1 MELYYE
7 PDFITRRQKRD
18 NSGRFVKGMTPWNK
32 GTKGIQIGGKQ
43 TQFKPGHLPHNTKH
57 DGAISIRYYKRDNRP
72 YKYIRTA
79 NARWEPLHRY
89 MWKLHN
95 GEIPKGYVIRFK
107 DGNTLNCD
115 INNLECISRVENM
128 NRNRNYE
135 KHSKTMREKWQR
147 EKLRA
152 KYGLSQLTK
161 LRVKI

>member
-1 MELYYE
+1 
-7 PDFITRRQKRD
+7 
-18 NSGRFVKGMTPWNK
+18 
-32 GTKGIQIGGKQ
+32 
-43 TQFKPGHLPHNTKH
+43 
-57 DGAISIRYYKRDNRP
+57 
-72 YKYIRTA
+72 
-79 NARWEPLHRY
+79 
-89 MWKLHN
+89 
-95 GEIPKGYVIRFK
+95 VIRFK